1 MADFIT
7 QEIPFG
13 AEGLDFQRTLDQ
25 VTARRFS
32 ISTNVIIDKA
42 GRVTHRPGQ
51 LSFITGIA
59 DFPVHTLT
67 RLENPTAGDSIF
79 IGAGSRVSLGPATGG
94 AATLIETGFSG
105 SPLSVVVGHTALTG
119 EPWAFVA
126 DTNKMRKVRAVDGLS
141 LPLGL
146 AKAGS
151 LTAAAD
157 TTVFTTIDTFDNT
170 GAWTNNAGTGG
181 APTNSYD
188 AANFKQGTA
197 SLNLTSVAGAATAGY
212 YNFWGKAYTL
222 DLTTIGA
229 ALGTRP
235 GGPPVPTPLPIT
247 DVNTPNPKPFA
258 PSTGP
263 KGITIQDVASPHRTT
278 SDEDHFHFWI
288 RTDRPDKILEL
299 RIYFVISASFSA
311 AVVPGVGTTFN
322 TDAYVKILR
331 PDDFT
336 PSIEL
341 SLGGTV
347 QAQLANLVQ
356 QIIDQLPQV
365 VDGRVSIA
373 DVVAQIERARAASQA
388 LAPGRGAWSEFGVV
402 GRTLQRGQ
410 FRRIGSDTTRNW
422 ANVTGIVVVMQT
434 VDNTSGINVWL
445 DDFYL
450 FGGSGPDSSQPGA
463 TKYDWRH
470 INYDPRTGARSLPST
485 EFTDAQKI
493 DLIRRSAK
501 LTPAPYGDANV
512 LQRFYRRG
520 GALGKDWRFVG
531 TNTSDGG
538 VFTDDNSDL
547 EAIAADTLN
556 LDDDAPV
563 TTSDRSGTTVYQQPL
578 SSIFGPIHDILFGCG
593 DPYHRGRLYWSKATE
608 YEHWPSTNF
617 VDVCPDGEELLVGF
631 RLGGQGFVFS
641 RERLYSIYP
650 NLADSR
656 IVSTQPTS
664 CQKAPVERWC
674 IAVGFG
680 FCFFLERDGI
690 YATNGGPE
698 TNITDDT
705 LRPLFTGSDVGTP
718 VLTRRPIDFS
728 ATADLRLFVVGD
740 YLWFFYRDLSA
751 TRRVLRYNIVQKYWE
766 GIFEFTTP
774 CTAVY
779 DDVVGQNVLLGGAG
793 VGTVMTFTGSTDL
806 GVAYSAQFF
815 TGSLNQGIPRQKKQY
830 ADAYIDFSGPSASL
844 IATPYVN
851 NFATALAASTLAGT
865 ASRARNYLDFTD
877 TVAYDLGLRVQ
888 WNVPT
893 NQTPVY
899 VYNGGVSFIPQPDEV
914 EQRVTEW
921 DAAGRLT
928 DKIVKGIVLECD
940 TFGNAK
946 SLQLQADGA
955 TQATISLTAA
965 SGRRVVEFSFAQ
977 WKGRLLRIRPADEVK
992 WILYSFSWIFDEE
1005 PLALL
1010 RWETQ
1015 ELALGEVGWKTPL
1028 YAHVA
1033 LLSTADVTLQVIA
1046 YRQDGTSVTKTYTIL
1061 STAGAKVTRYVQFEA
1076 QKGVLYKL
1084 IFTSTTP
1091 FYLYREETILWV
1103 HNWTTGQDYEI
1114 KRAGTDDLDL
1124 VRASQNAALTAARV
1138 SSR

>member
-13 AEGLDFQRTLDQ
+13 AEGLDFQHTLDQ
-25 VTARRFS
+25 VTSKRFS
-32 ISTNVIIDKA
+32 IATNVIIDKV

-51 LSFITGIA
+51 LSFITGVA

-79 IGAGSRVSLGPATGG
+79 IGAGTRVSLGPATGG
-94 AATLIETGFSG
+94 AAVLSETGFSG
-105 SPLSVVVGHTALTG
+105 SPLSVLVGHTALTG

-126 DTNKMRKVRAVDGLS
+126 DTAKMRKVRASDS
-141 LPLGL
+141 LILPIGL
-146 AKAGS
+146 AKAGA

-181 APTNSYD
+181 APTNAYD

-197 SLNLTSVAGAATAGY
+197 ALELTSAVGAATAGY
-212 YNFWGKAYTL
+212 YNFWAKAYTL
-222 DLTTIGA
+222 DLNTIGA
-229 ALGTRP
+229 PLGTRP
-235 GGPPVPTPLPIT
+235 AGPPVPVPGPR
-247 DVNTPNPKPFA
+247 PNPVPKF
-258 PSTGP
+258 STGP
-263 KGITIQDVASPHRTT
+263 IGVISQETAAARRTT

-299 RIYFVISASFSA
+299 RIYFVISSSFSTA
-311 AVVPGVGTTFN
+311 TVPGTSATLN

-356 QIIDQLPQV
+356 QIIDQLPSV

-373 DVVAQIERARAASQA
+373 DIIAQIERARAASQA
-388 LAPGRGAWSEFGVV
+388 LAPGRGAWTEFGVV

-422 ANVTGIVVVMQT
+422 SNVTGIVVAMQT
-434 VDNTSGINVWL
+434 VDNTTGINVWL

-463 TKYDWRH
+463 TKYDWRS

-485 EFTDAQKI
+485 EFTDTQKI

-520 GALGKDWRFVG
+520 GALVKDWHFVG

-556 LDDDAPV
+556 LDDDAPI
-563 TTSDRSGTTVYQQPL
+563 TTSDRSGVTVYQQPL

-617 VDVCPDGEELLVGF
+617 VDVCPDGEELLAGF

-664 CQKAPVERWC
+664 CQKAPIERWC
-674 IAVGFG
+674 FAVGFG

-698 TNITDDT
+698 LNISDDT
-705 LRPLFTGSDVGTP
+705 LRPLFTGVDVGNP

-728 ATADLRLFVVGD
+728 ATSDLRLFVVGD
-740 YLWFFYRDLSA
+740 YLWFLYRDLSA
-751 TRRVLRYNIVQKYWE
+751 TRRALRYNIVQKYWE
-766 GIFEFTTP
+766 GIFEFATTL
-774 CTAVY
+774 TAVY
-779 DDVVGQNVLLGGAG
+779 DDVVGQNTLLGAATTGK
-793 VGTVMTFTGSTDL
+793 VYNFTGYTDDNN
-806 GVAYSAQFF
+806 GSATTYAAQFY
-815 TGSLNQGIPRQKKQY
+815 TGALNQGIPRQKKQY
-830 ADAYIDFSGPSASL
+830 ADAYIDFIGSPLQVLVA
-844 IATPYVN
+844 IPYIN
-851 NFATALAASTLAGT
+851 SFGTALASTTLMGT
-865 ASRARNYLDFTD
+865 STRDRYYLDFID
-877 TVAYDLGLRVQ
+877 TVAYDLGLVVV
-888 WNVPT
+888 WNVPA
-893 NQTPVY
+893 NGAPVY
-899 VYNGGVSFIPQPDEV
+899 VYNGGVSFLPQPDEV

-921 DAAGRLT
+921 DSGGRLT

-946 SLQLQADGA
+946 SIQLQADGA
-955 TQATISLTAA
+955 TQTTISLTAA
-965 SGRRVVEFSFAQ
+965 TGRRVVEFSFAQ
-977 WKGRLLRIRPADEVK
+977 WKGRLLRLRPADEVK
-992 WILYSFSWIFDEE
+992 WILYSHSWIFDEE

-1033 LLSTADVTLQVIA
+1033 LLSTADVSMQVIA

-1061 STAGAKVTRYVQFEA
+1061 STAGAKLTRYVQFEA
-1076 QKGVLYKL
+1076 TKGVMYKL
-1084 IFTSTTP
+1084 IFTSSVA
-1091 FYLYREETILWV
+1091 FYLYREETILWI

-1114 KRAGTDDLDL
+1114 KRVGTDDLDL
-1124 VRASQNAALTAARV
+1124 IRASQNAMLTAARV
-1138 SSR
+1138 GSR